1 MMGLEAAIDVKNIVN
16 NYNQNNSQDNQNTL
30 LLDSQ
35 SMIIEN
41 ENQRDLNMSQQ
52 LNLIESSSIL
62 QQRDTNLGGQQSN
75 VLHPGNTGP
84 FSNQRFFSI
93 NQAFNLMSGTTTQT
107 HNTDVLTYSLTN
119 TFTTIESIHDELANI
134 KTGLEQS

>member
-41 ENQRDLNMSQQ
+41 EN
-52 LNLIESSSIL
+52 
-62 QQRDTNLGGQQSN
+62 
-75 VLHPGNTGP
+75 
-84 FSNQRFFSI
+84 
-93 NQAFNLMSGTTTQT
+93 
-107 HNTDVLTYSLTN
+107 
-119 TFTTIESIHDELANI
+119 
-134 KTGLEQS
+134 